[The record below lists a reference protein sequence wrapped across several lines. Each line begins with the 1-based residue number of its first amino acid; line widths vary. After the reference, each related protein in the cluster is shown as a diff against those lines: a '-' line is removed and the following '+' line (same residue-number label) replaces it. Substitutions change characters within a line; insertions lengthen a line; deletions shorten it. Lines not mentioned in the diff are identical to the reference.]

1 MKYDIPA
8 ALQKL
13 TPGAEWVLRGGEYSG
28 LEWIN
33 GHGHEK
39 PTEAEITAK
48 IAELEAEEPVR
59 LLRVE
64 RDKRLAAT
72 DWKVVM
78 AKETGTNLSADF
90 KAYRQA
96 LRDLPSTATPTL
108 DERGDLDLSSVTWP
122 TEPA

>member
-1 MKYDIPA
+1 MKYDIPS

-13 TPGAEWVLRGGEYSG
+13 TPGAEWVLRGDEYSG
-28 LEWIN
+28 LEWIKGN
-33 GHGHEK
+33 GHDK
-39 PTEAEITAK
+39 PTEAALTAK
-48 IAELEAEEPVR
+48 IAELDAEEPVR

-96 LRDLPSTATPTL
+96 LRDLPATATPTL